1 MVDLGTLGGTTSGA
15 TGVSP
20 SGQVVGSSQVAGN
33 SEIHAFSWTENGGMV
48 DLGTLG
54 GAFSFASGV
63 SPNGQVVGMSLIASG
78 ANHAFS
84 WTRNSGMI
92 DLGTL
97 GGTFSTAS
105 GVNASGM
112 VAGQSQIAGN
122 TALHATVW
130 RDGFH
135 RRLARPQRQRN
146 THCKTGGP
154 PHAGLR
160 AVPVGRYATRV
171 SGLRALRR

>member
-1 MVDLGTLGGTTSGA
+1 MVDLELSAARLAVPPEGA
-15 TGVSP
+15 RAARWSAQAKLRVIPRSTRSPGRRTGAWS
-20 SGQVVGSSQVAGN
+20 
-33 SEIHAFSWTENGGMV
+33 T
-48 DLGTLG
+48 GTLG

-130 RDGFH
+130 RMASIDG
-135 RRLARPQRQRN
+135 
-146 THCKTGGP
+146 
-154 PHAGLR
+154 
-160 AVPVGRYATRV
+160 
-171 SGLRALRR
+171 